1 MGSNDL
7 CSAMQTKIR
16 QQEDSIHEMEEQ
28 LDALTKERD
37 KVGKKEES
45 FLNIGLHNF
54 LCVRTNKI
62 TTSFEI
68 NSKVWY
74 KFIMI
79 FIMIALEFYNEFEL
93 MIFIVCLLNLLD
105 MYVVWLMSSILV
117 DYPFVWD
124 HTKRTGGDEQEA
136 DQDQQPAGAYHGGPG
151 GDSPDPGDHGQG
163 EGGAALPRQTA
174 RQLRELSVRRSLG
187 GIYKL

>member
-1 MGSNDL
+1 MGSNNL

-45 FLNIGLHNF
+45 FLNIELHNF
-54 LCVRTNKI
+54 VCVRTKKI
-62 TTSFEI
+62 SFEI

-79 FIMIALEFYNEFEL
+79 FIMIALEFYN
-93 MIFIVCLLNLLD
+93 
-105 MYVVWLMSSILV
+105 
-117 DYPFVWD
+117 
-124 HTKRTGGDEQEA
+124 
-136 DQDQQPAGAYHGGPG
+136 
-151 GDSPDPGDHGQG
+151 
-163 EGGAALPRQTA
+163 
-174 RQLRELSVRRSLG
+174 
-187 GIYKL
+187 

>member
-45 FLNIGLHNF
+45 FLNIGLLNF
-54 LCVRTNKI
+54 VCVRTNKI

-79 FIMIALEFYNEFEL
+79 FIMIALEFYN
-93 MIFIVCLLNLLD
+93 
-105 MYVVWLMSSILV
+105 
-117 DYPFVWD
+117 
-124 HTKRTGGDEQEA
+124 
-136 DQDQQPAGAYHGGPG
+136 
-151 GDSPDPGDHGQG
+151 
-163 EGGAALPRQTA
+163 
-174 RQLRELSVRRSLG
+174 
-187 GIYKL
+187 